1 MAFDARRR
9 ILLASE
15 LDDLYGIPTLDD
27 EQRRQYFSL
36 NSIEADAAARIRNI
50 SYRSFFVALLGYFKI
65 KPICLNASFGDTE
78 SELNVIS
85 GYGQASLG

>member
-1 MAFDARRR
+1 MEFDARRK

-36 NSIEADAAARIRNI
+36 NSIGADAAARIRNI
-50 SYRSFFVALLGYFKI
+50 SHRSFFVALLGYFKI
-65 KPICLNASFGDTE
+65 KPICLNASFGDIE

-85 GYGQASLG
+85 GYRQASLE

>member
-1 MAFDARRR
+1 MAFDERRK

-15 LDDLYGIPTLDD
+15 LADLYGIPTLDD

-50 SYRSFFVALLGYFKI
+50 SHRSFFIASFGYFKI
-65 KPICLNASFGDTE
+65 CSFDYRQHRFHLCSCG
-78 SELNVIS
+78 
-85 GYGQASLG
+85 